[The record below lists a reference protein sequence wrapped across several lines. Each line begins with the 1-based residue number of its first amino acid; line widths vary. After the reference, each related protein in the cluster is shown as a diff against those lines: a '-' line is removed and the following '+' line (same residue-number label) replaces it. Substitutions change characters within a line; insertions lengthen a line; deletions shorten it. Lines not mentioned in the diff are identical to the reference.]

1 MSKLEIND
9 SNRISSVL
17 QGYLNIPNYDY
28 SHSMKIQGNTYFEFD
43 VLKAYLH
50 NREHNEMKQILST
63 ILEIFN
69 N

>member
-1 MSKLEIND
+1 MD
-9 SNRISSVL
+9 
-17 QGYLNIPNYDY
+17 IPNYDY
-28 SHSMKIQGNTYFEFD
+28 SHSMKIQGNTYFKFD

>member
-1 MSKLEIND
+1 MLIQRNIYSKVD
-9 SNRISSVL
+9 ISKS
-17 QGYLNIPNYDY
+17 YLN
-28 SHSMKIQGNTYFEFD
+28 
-43 VLKAYLH
+43 

>member
-1 MSKLEIND
+1 MD
-9 SNRISSVL
+9 
-17 QGYLNIPNYDY
+17 IPNYDY
-28 SHSMKIQGNTYFEFD
+28 SHSMKIQGNSYFEFD
-43 VLKAYLH
+43 VSKAYLH